1 MKYTLLILAAF
12 FSIIIYANISYE
24 HGIIDM
30 TLLDGGLGCVCHDPQ
45 PDSSVIVWVEGPDT
59 LFINDSAYYKIMMTG
74 GPSVKGGFDLAV
86 RFGTV
91 DSVDTLTHILFDEL
105 THTFPKQ
112 FANATVL
119 WDFMYIAPDSLVT
132 DTIYSVA
139 NSVNDDGNPQ
149 PGDKWNFGENFPV
162 VIIDNPVSVD
172 EEIILNEFELSQ
184 NYPNPFNP
192 STKIRFTIPTSPLN
206 PSPYQGEGQRERLIT
221 LKVYDALGNEIATLV
236 NATQEAG
243 AHDVSFDAS
252 QLSSGLY
259 IYTLNAG
266 NFSSSKKMMLLK

>member
-172 EEIILNEFELSQ
+172 EEIILNQFELSQ

-192 STKIRFTIPTSPLN
+192 GTTIRFTIPNLRFT
-206 PSPYQGEGQRERLIT
+206 I
-221 LKVYDALGNEIATLV
+221 LKVYDILGNEVATLV
-236 NATQEAG
+236 KEELQAG
-243 AHDVSFDAS
+243 EYEVEFSAIDGYAS
-252 QLSSGLY
+252 GVYLYQLK
-259 IYTLNAG
+259 AG
-266 NFSSSKKMMLLK
+266 NYIEAKKMILLR

>member
-12 FSIIIYANISYE
+12 FSIIIYANINWQ

-59 LFINDSAYYKIMMTG
+59 LFINDSAIYKIMMNG
-74 GPSVKGGFDLAV
+74 GPSVKGGFNLAV

-105 THTFPKQ
+105 THTSPKP

-119 WDFMYIAPDSLVT
+119 WDFIYIAPDSLVT

-192 STKIRFTIPTSPLN
+192 GTTIRFTIP
-206 PSPYQGEGQRERLIT
+206 QDVRRET
-221 LKVYDALGNEIATLV
+221 QDVSLKVYDILGNEVATLV
-236 NATQEAG
+236 NEEIGTGEYGVEFNANGLTSG
-243 AHDVSFDAS
+243 IYFY
-252 QLSSGLY
+252 QLKAVDPESSSGQGFVE
-259 IYTLNAG
+259 T
-266 NFSSSKKMMLLK
+266 KKMILMK

>member
-30 TLLDGGLGCVCHDPQ
+30 TLLDGGLGCICHGSS
-45 PDSSVIVWVEGPDT
+45 DSTVQVWVEGPDT

-86 RFGTV
+86 RFGV
-91 DSVDTLTHILFDEL
+91 LDSVDTLTHILLDEL
-105 THTFPKQ
+105 THTSPKQ

-119 WDFMYIAPDSLVT
+119 WDFIYIAPDSLVT

-139 NSVNDDGNPQ
+139 NSVNDNNEPT
-149 PGDKWNFGENFPV
+149 GDKWNFGENFPV
-162 VIIDNPVSVD
+162 TIIANPVFVD
-172 EEIILNEFELSQ
+172 EENILIDFELSQ

-192 STKIRFTIPTSPLN
+192 STKIKFTIPTSPLN
-206 PSPYQGEGQRERLIT
+206 PSPYQGEGNRERFIT
-221 LKVYDALGNEIATLV
+221 LIVYDVLGNEVATLV
-236 NATQEAG
+236 NDILPVGEYEVDFNATGLTSGVYFYRLQSG
-243 AHDVSFDAS
+243 SFTE
-252 QLSSGLY
+252 
-259 IYTLNAG
+259 IR
-266 NFSSSKKMMLLK
+266 KMLLMK